1 MRFVLLF
8 PHARPGAARARWR
21 SAQWP
26 RFCPALID
34 RHLLVASPPAHRPD
48 LVEPRKMEEF
58 MVFCTVF
65 LGSTHYVKNA
75 YLR

>member
-1 MRFVLLF
+1 MEFVSVLL
-8 PHARPGAARARWR
+8 
-21 SAQWP
+21 
-26 RFCPALID
+26 L
-34 RHLLVASPPAHRPD
+34 HRPD